1 VRGVRGRWVVTAVA
15 AAVLVF
21 AGCGDDEDSGA
32 GASGG
37 SGSEPAEQEVT
48 DVKVAKFLTAG
59 IAGVPI
65 AEEQG
70 LFADNNLAVEQVDVE
85 LPNVIPSVISGDNQF
100 GIASAGG
107 ILAAALEGLPVK
119 IVAPAYYA
127 ATGEQGVYVGKDSPI
142 KSIED
147 LKGKQIATG
156 TLQSVAHAGMLKA
169 LQDAGMSPDDVEVI
183 SFTFPDIPAALR
195 GGKLDSGHMSEPLI
209 TASGDSVREVIDDIY
224 PYGEDPAVSYWL
236 TSESFANENP
246 EAVEAFRVAVG
257 EAQDMAADDEEL
269 AREAVGTIT
278 ELEPDVVAKLNL
290 PGFGSDPKKEQ
301 LTEMAEVM
309 AEFGFLEEVP
319 DIDALFVEG
328 G

>member
-1 VRGVRGRWVVTAVA
+1 VRGSRWACIAA

-21 AGCGDDEDSGA
+21 AGCGDDEEEPGA

-37 SGSEPAEQEVT
+37 SGEEQEQEVSS
-48 DVKVAKFLTAG
+48 VKVAKFLTAG

-70 LFADNNLAVEQVDVE
+70 LFADNNLEVEQVDVE
-85 LPNVIPSVISGDNQF
+85 LPNIIPSVISGDNQF

-107 ILAAALEGLPVK
+107 ILAAAVEGLPVK

-127 ATGEQGVYVGKDSPI
+127 NPAEQGVYVGKDSPI

-156 TLQSVAHAGMLKA
+156 TLGSVAHAGMLKA
-169 LQDAGMSPDDVEVI
+169 VQEAGMDPKDVEVI

-195 GGKLDSGHMSEPLI
+195 NGKLDSGHMSEPLI
-209 TASGDSVREVIDDIY
+209 TANADSVREIIDDIY
-224 PYGEDPAVSYWL
+224 PYGELPAVSYWF
-236 TSESFANENP
+236 TSEQFASENP
-246 EAVEAFRVAVG
+246 EAVEGFRTAVG
-257 EAQDMAADDEEL
+257 EAQDLANSDEQV
-269 AREAVGTIT
+269 ARDAVATIT
-278 ELEPDVVAKLNL
+278 ELEPAVVDKLNL

-301 LTEMAEVM
+301 LTQQAE
-309 AEFGFLEEVP
+309 ALNEFGFLDEVP
-319 DIDALFVEG
+319 DVNALFVEG
-328 G
+328 A